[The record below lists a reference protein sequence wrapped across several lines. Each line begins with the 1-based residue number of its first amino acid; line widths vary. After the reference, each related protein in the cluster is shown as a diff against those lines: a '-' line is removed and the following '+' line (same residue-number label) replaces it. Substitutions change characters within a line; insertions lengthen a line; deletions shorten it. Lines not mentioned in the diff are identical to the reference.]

1 MNNDLSSL
9 SSANVTP
16 SHHDRC
22 VKKRRRS
29 ISSSITCPKSF
40 SDSDFLKTS
49 VLTNVHRTPVFLQT
63 FSTVVRVSFSSSKY
77 ESLLFSF
84 SYSIY
89 VHSTLNIP
97 NFQRMFSPQQRFWL
111 ANQIGLLNSSLVR
124 SFFDMQVFINEED
137 SLLALTDDDLYI
149 CSEWMKP
156 FFDVLYFGQNLLSL
170 PLPASRPSPTIPFDE
185 IYSIQIHNISL
196 DLLVNRFASFHVMIV
211 LLSV

>member
-1 MNNDLSSL
+1 MTSISWLSVYLQLESEFELVTNDLCSSS

-29 ISSSITCPKSF
+29 ISSSTCPKSF

-63 FSTVVRVSFSSSKY
+63 FSTVVRVSLPASSFGIFI
-77 ESLLFSF
+77 LFIS

-89 VHSTLNIP
+89 VHSILNIL
-97 NFQRMFSPQQRFWL
+97 NSQRMFSPQQRFWL

-124 SFFDMQVFINEED
+124 SFFRC
-137 SLLALTDDDLYI
+137 SLHHSCT
-149 CSEWMKP
+149 
-156 FFDVLYFGQNLLSL
+156 
-170 PLPASRPSPTIPFDE
+170 
-185 IYSIQIHNISL
+185 
-196 DLLVNRFASFHVMIV
+196 SFQ
-211 LLSV
+211 L